1 MNTNYPLTGNVDVVL
16 RAYSQYTLNG
26 RTYEAGEPVAYIKNT
41 EASIN
46 FGGFSKT
53 ATSVK
58 NLTTFTDTF
67 PEEVKIEANVFK
79 DAIIK
84 MFSETISGKPL
95 KASKL
100 SFITTDE
107 NGEVY
112 LENNIDNLFIY
123 DENMDK
129 VSSFSLDKESGLVSG
144 LSSETSYYMDYYVL
158 RENYTGFSMKT
169 TSLPYLTIE
178 IKGTTKI
185 NGAAKNFL
193 IEIPRA
199 QLNMTPS
206 FNFARGE
213 FAETTI
219 AFKIISNKT
228 DAAVN
233 MYFY

>member
-67 PEEVKIEANVFK
+67 PEEVTIEANVFK

-84 MFSETISGKPL
+84 MFSETISGQPL

-100 SFITTDE
+100 SFVTTDE
-107 NGEVY
+107 SGEVF

-123 DENMDK
+123 NQNMDK
-129 VSSFSLDKESGLVSG
+129 VSSFTFDSESGLVSG
-144 LSSETSYYMDYYVL
+144 LTPEANFYIDYYVL
-158 RENYTGFSMKT
+158 KQNYVGFSMKT
-169 TSLPYLTIE
+169 VSLPYLTIE
-178 IKGTTKI
+178 LKGSIKI
-185 NGAAKNFL
+185 DGAAKNFL

-206 FNFARGE
+206 FNFARGD
-213 FAETTI
+213 FAQTSI
-219 AFKIISNKT
+219 RFKIISNKT
-228 DAAVN
+228 EPAVN

>member
-26 RTYEAGEPVAYIKNT
+26 RTYEAGEPVAYIKDTQANI
-41 EASIN
+41 S

-67 PEEVKIEANVFK
+67 PDEVTIEANVFK

-84 MFSETISGKPL
+84 MFSETISGGSIN
-95 KASKL
+95 ASKL
-100 SFITTDE
+100 SFVTTDE
-107 NGEVY
+107 NGEIY
-112 LENNIDNLFIY
+112 LENNINNLFIY
-123 DENMDK
+123 DLNMDK
-129 VSSFSLDKESGLVSG
+129 VSSFSLDSASGLVSG
-144 LSSETSYYMDYYVL
+144 LTAETTYYMDYYIP
-158 RENYTGFSMKT
+158 RSNYVGFGLKT
-169 TSLPYLTIE
+169 VSLPYLTIE
-178 IKGTTKI
+178 LKGSTKV

-199 QLNMTPS
+199 QLNMTPVLN
-206 FNFARGE
+206 FNRGE
-213 FAETTI
+213 FATTSI
-219 AFKIISNKT
+219 RFKIISNKT

>member
-1 MNTNYPLTGNVDVVL
+1 MVL

-26 RTYEAGEPVAYIKNT
+26 RTYEVGEPVAYIKNT

-67 PEEVKIEANVFK
+67 PEEVIIEANVFK

-84 MFSETISGKPL
+84 MFSETISGEPL

-100 SFITTDE
+100 SFVTTDE
-107 NGEVY
+107 SGEVY
-112 LENNIDNLFIY
+112 LENNINNLFIY
-123 DENMDK
+123 NQNMDK
-129 VSSFSLDKESGLVSG
+129 VSSFTFDSESGLVSG
-144 LSSETSYYMDYYVL
+144 LTPETSFYIDYYVL
-158 RENYTGFSMKT
+158 KQNYLGFSMKT
-169 TSLPYLTIE
+169 VSLPYLTIE
-178 IKGTTKI
+178 LKGSIKI
-185 NGAAKNFL
+185 DGAAKNFL

-206 FNFARGE
+206 FNFTRGD
-213 FAETTI
+213 FAQTSI
-219 AFKIISNKT
+219 RFKIISNKT
-228 DAAVN
+228 EPAVN

>member
-16 RAYSQYTLNG
+16 RAYSRYTLNG

-41 EASIN
+41 EAMIN

-53 ATSVK
+53 TTSVH
-58 NLTTFTDTF
+58 NLTGFTDTF
-67 PEEVKIEANVFK
+67 PEEVVIEANVFK

-84 MFSETISGKPL
+84 MFSETISGQPL

-100 SFITTDE
+100 SFVSTDE
-107 NGEVY
+107 NGEVF
-112 LENNIDNLFIY
+112 LENNITNLFIY
-123 DENMDK
+123 NENMDK
-129 VSSFSLDKESGLVSG
+129 VSSFSLDSNTGLVSG
-144 LSSETSYYMDYYVL
+144 LTPETPFYMDYAVLKDNYV
-158 RENYTGFSMKT
+158 GFSMKT
-169 TSLPYLTIE
+169 VSIPYLTIE
-178 IKGTTKI
+178 LKGTTKI
-185 NGAAKNFL
+185 DGAGKNFL

-213 FAETTI
+213 FAQTSI
-219 AFKIISNKT
+219 RFKIISNKT